1 MVTRREIIIMI
12 TARNVSLTYA
22 DGTQALKD
30 VNLVIKPGEL
40 VYITGPSGSGKTSLL
55 KLFMGMEYISGG
67 SLTVLGQEMA
77 RNKEGRI
84 RKIRKTIGP
93 VFQEFKLIEG
103 RTALENVM
111 TGMRFLGISPKKLRI
126 EAENALRK
134 VGLEQKLHSKVERLS
149 WGQAQRVAIAR
160 AVARKPVLIL
170 ADEPTGNLD
179 HENAV
184 HILEI
189 LNSFKDNNTAVV
201 ITTHATHLIEGFTDA
216 TFIRVDSG
224 VVTVERP
231 GQNGGLE

>member
-1 MVTRREIIIMI
+1 MEGTMII
-12 TARNVSLTYA
+12 AKNVSLTYA

-30 VNLVIKPGEL
+30 VNLDIKPGDL

-55 KLFMGMEYISGG
+55 KLFMGMEYITGG
-67 SLTVLGQEMA
+67 SLSVLGQEMA
-77 RNKEGRI
+77 RNREGRI
-84 RKIRKTIGP
+84 RKLRKTIGP

-111 TGMRFLGISPKKLRI
+111 TGMRFLGMSPRKLRI
-126 EAENALRK
+126 EAENALMK
-134 VGLEQKLHSKVERLS
+134 VGLEQKIHTKVENLS

-184 HILEI
+184 HILQI

-201 ITTHATHLIEGFTDA
+201 ITTHATHLIENFSEA
-216 TFIRVDSG
+216 TFVRVDSG
-224 VVTVERP
+224 VVTVERSHKE
-231 GQNGGLE
+231 GEN